1 MGTQIWKEF
10 KKLGS
15 DSLSYVFNMDFQQK
29 TLPKLCQNHLK
40 TAKWNLKN
48 RSQSIKNAV

>member
-1 MGTQIWKEF
+1 MKCNFLREF
-10 KKLGS
+10 KNRDS
-15 DSLSYVFNMDFQQK
+15 DILDKDFNNNFRPK
-29 TLPKLCQNHLK
+29 TLSKLCQNHLK